1 MKTIN
6 FTKMQSLGNDF
17 VIFDQLK
24 DSYKFTKNQIKKF
37 QIEFWNRLRP
47 SFSNKKNLEKKKFHL
62 NTKYIIKMEASQ
74 ASAEMEQ
81 NV

>member
-24 DSYKFTKNQIKKF
+24 NSYKFTKNQIKKF
-37 QIEFWNRLRP
+37 QIGI
-47 SFSNKKNLEKKKFHL
+47 LESVATKF
-62 NTKYIIKMEASQ
+62 
-74 ASAEMEQ
+74 
-81 NV
+81 